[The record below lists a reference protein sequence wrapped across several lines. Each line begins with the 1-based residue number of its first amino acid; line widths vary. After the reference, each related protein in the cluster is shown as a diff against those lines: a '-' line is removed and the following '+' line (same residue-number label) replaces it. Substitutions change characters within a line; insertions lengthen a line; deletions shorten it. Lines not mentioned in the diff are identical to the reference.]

1 MRVKIESRK
10 GNFYVEEKAM
20 QRGVSVVATWSVGK
34 DGERGRGLPY
44 GEEENHVK
52 DFRALGLWF
61 SGEAYAE
68 PPDLALG
75 GEAGGRELGN
85 VALATQHTGRRE
97 KVILLWQ
104 RNIRDGGRR

>member
-1 MRVKIESRK
+1 MAFRHTEQRMRGKIESGK
-10 GNFYVEEKAM
+10 GKFYMEEKAM
-20 QRGVSVVATWSVGK
+20 QRGVSVDATWSVGK

-52 DFRALGLWF
+52 DFRALGLWL

-75 GEAGGRELGN
+75 GEAGGRE
-85 VALATQHTGRRE
+85 

-104 RNIRDGGRR
+104 RNIRDGGRDKP

>member
-1 MRVKIESRK
+1 MAFRHTEQRMRGKIESRK
-10 GNFYVEEKAM
+10 GKFYMEEKAM
-20 QRGVSVVATWSVGK
+20 QRGVSVDATWSVGK

-52 DFRALGLWF
+52 DFRALGLWL

-68 PPDLALG
+68 PPDLDLG

-97 KVILLWQ
+97 
-104 RNIRDGGRR
+104 R